1 MYCSKADDSLMSLL
15 SMAMYFNRAGHFND
29 MTEHFDERADLLRNV
44 YHTKPVLSL

>member
-1 MYCSKADDSLMSLL
+1 
-15 SMAMYFNRAGHFND
+15 MAMYFDRARHFNDRTEHFDD